1 MQEINQKDF
10 IDLFNKVKEATEY
23 VMPRIYF
30 SQEPSDEIKNIIKM
44 YGYKYDVL
52 KNGFL
57 PTGVSAV
64 ILPSEAELMES
75 SIYKFGWD
83 FKNDN

>member
-1 MQEINQKDF
+1 MQEVNQKDF
-10 IDLFNKVKEATEY
+10 IELFNKVKAATEY
-23 VMPRIYF
+23 VMPQIYF
-30 SQEPSDEIKNIIKM
+30 AQEPSDKIKSIVKM
-44 YGYKYDVL
+44 YGYRYEVL

-57 PTGVSAV
+57 PTDVGAV